1 MPQLVHAWLQ
11 QVDGRQQLEM
21 RSAGTGLAGTHAGR
35 AQRRVVAPVTGIGL
49 LGVAVLLRWFD
60 MAAPYWGPMP
70 VSTWVAGGFGVL
82 ALVLAWR
89 R

>member
-1 MPQLVHAWLQ
+1 
-11 QVDGRQQLEM
+11 
-21 RSAGTGLAGTHAGR
+21 
-35 AQRRVVAPVTGIGL
+35 VVASVTGIGL